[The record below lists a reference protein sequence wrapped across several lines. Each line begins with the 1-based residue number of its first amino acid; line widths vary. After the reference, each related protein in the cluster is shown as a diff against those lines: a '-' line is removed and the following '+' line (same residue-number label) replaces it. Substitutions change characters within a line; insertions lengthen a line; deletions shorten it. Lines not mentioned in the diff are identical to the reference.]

1 MFHHFFGRTA
11 IPPTLLATGS
21 IAGELPDADIDRTT
35 TITVP
40 AGTNRLIVV
49 NVSLRNS
56 AGESVASVVSNVGGA
71 LTLKTSVEAS
81 ATEARA
87 ELWYLIG
94 PSTGVHVITVTFSAD
109 VRSIVSSHCYRNVHQ
124 SVPFGTA
131 ATASELA
138 GSTGETATVDAT
150 SAVGELVI
158 DVLARVD
165 IDAITAGAGQTEM
178 VNTVTTD
185 EIASLNI
192 RAGVS
197 REDGAATVTMS
208 WALAGGL
215 HSWALLAIGLK
226 PS

>member
-56 AGESVASVVSNVGGA
+56 AGESVSSVVSNVDGA
-71 LTLKTSVEAS
+71 LTLKTSVQAS
-81 ATEARA
+81 ATTGRA
-87 ELWYLIG
+87 ELWYLLA
-94 PSTGVHVITVTFSAD
+94 PSVGAHSIVVTFSAA
-109 VRSIVSSHCYRNVHQ
+109 VRAIVSSHCYQDVHQ
-124 SVPFGTA
+124 GAPFGTA
-131 ATASELA
+131 ATASALSGA
-138 GSTGETATVDAT
+138 TATVDVT

-158 DVLARVD
+158 DVLARID
-165 IDAITAGAGQTEM
+165 EDAITVGAGQTEM
-178 VNTVTTD
+178 VNTKTTNGTSAD
-185 EIASLNI
+185 I

-197 REDGAATVTMS
+197 REAGAPTVTMS
-208 WALAGGL
+208 WTLAGGL
-215 HSWALLAIGLK
+215 RAWALLAIALK
-226 PS
+226 PG